1 MKICSVRF
9 ANLNSLRGEQ
19 FINFDAA
26 PLAESGLFLITGETG
41 AGKTTI
47 LDAITVALYGR
58 AARYDKSKP
67 EHLMAR
73 HTGECFAEVEFE
85 TAGKRY
91 RAKWSQ
97 QRARKKP
104 DGELQADKMELS
116 ELREAFGEG
125 TLLTQKKSEV
135 PGKVLDLCGLSSEQF
150 LRSVMLAQ
158 GKFAEFLKGEDKER
172 AALLEKMTG
181 TDEYSKISARAYQ
194 EAKAQEEAL
203 KRLTEKLG
211 DIRIFSDEERAA
223 MQTSI
228 HERSEAIRTQ
238 TQDMERLRT
247 ALDWAKLCAELAAKK
262 LQAEANF
269 HEKEADKAA
278 LADDA
283 ERLEHHR
290 KASPLQALLAVLD
303 GQREEVR
310 GIQEQQH
317 RLHESDLPKAE
328 ETLQAAQNLAS
339 EQHVLLDGVKK
350 ELAEAEP
357 LFDAVVRLDTSIQA
371 AEKNVAEA
379 EIAAKA
385 AEKECIKTRKE
396 ANDHEIRAT
405 KAYETSQKLALWL
418 QENAHDKALESSV
431 SRLGMEYDIITK
443 AQNEHKQAYLALE
456 KQKKEQAVTSELLQE
471 RVNAHKEA
479 QTHQQQQQA
488 RIKELESEMQ
498 SALQG
503 NVAQGKS
510 AKEIAQRLEECRE
523 EGLAIKEL
531 LRIAEEAKKKTEQR
545 SGLEEKIA
553 AHNNEAATLQTQEE
567 EASKNLASLEEKRS
581 LAQIALEQARHIAKY
596 EEDRARLTDG
606 EACPLCGSL
615 HHPFAEHNPA
625 AEPSALEK
633 AVKKC
638 EVEVKA
644 ATKALGDVQKKLAT
658 TTSLRAASEEALQ
671 DVKRE
676 IAALEKEFLEN
687 AAKHRITTYLHE
699 PHIDDLTSAQQR
711 KRTEFQELQRVITAL
726 EKVQTSLQE
735 HLANAEAVND
745 ALAKA
750 TQNLALAEQQRDT
763 LQNNLPTLEER
774 VNTCAKEIDCAK
786 SAYRKHLAEFNEE
799 LPTTAK
805 AAQTQLQKLKERAV
819 QYSTNVADEQQSR
832 HAAEQHTAT
841 LRQIEE
847 MLKQQEQALVS
858 LQEECARKEQTLK
871 TQKEERVHAFG
882 TKEPAAE
889 RQRLKASINAAEKAV
904 ALAEHA
910 REKAQNTLTELQT
923 TAKELAKRQETLH
936 SEIISGEEAL
946 QAKIIE
952 QQFADENE
960 IRAAL
965 LPAEELAR
973 LEYRITT
980 AHEALL
986 HAQSALTE
994 LSKHLETETAKNL
1007 LGELPEHEAESH
1019 FAALK
1024 TSIAAMTEERGALKQ
1039 QLDHDEAQ
1047 RHSSRDVAEQIGL
1060 QRKETS
1066 RWQDLNALIG
1076 SKNGDKFR
1084 EFAQG
1089 LTLARLVRLANAQ
1102 LARLNERYELLKVP
1116 DADLEL
1122 AILDNEQGG
1131 TVRPIESLSGGE
1143 TFLVSLALALG
1154 LSDLASRTTRIDSLF
1169 VDEGFGTLDAQ
1180 TLEEV
1185 MSALE
1190 NLRLRGK
1197 TIGIISHVEMLKERI
1212 TTQIQVRKLGDGIST
1227 IRVTS

>member
-104 DGELQADKMELS
+104 DGALQDDKMELS

-135 PGKVLDLCGLSSEQF
+135 PAKVLDLCGLSSEQF

-158 GKFAEFLKGEDKER
+158 GKFAEFLKGTGKER
-172 AALLEKMTG
+172 ADLLEKMTG
-181 TDEYSKISARAYQ
+181 TDEYSKISARAYH
-194 EAKAQEEAL
+194 EAKTQEEAL

-211 DIRIFSDEERAA
+211 DIRILSDEERTA

-228 HERSEAIRTQ
+228 HKRSEEIQAQ

-247 ALDWAKLCAELAAKK
+247 ALNWVKLCAELAAKK
-262 LQAEANF
+262 LHAEANF
-269 HEKEADKAA
+269 HTKEAEKAA
-278 LADDA
+278 LAGDT
-283 ERLEHHR
+283 ERLEQHR
-290 KASPLQALLAVLD
+290 KAAPLQALLAVLD
-303 GQREEVR
+303 GQRRELH
-310 GIQEQQH
+310 GIQEQQQ
-317 RLHESDLPKAE
+317 RLRESDLPKAE
-328 ETLQAAQNLAS
+328 EALQSAQNLAS
-339 EQHVLLDGVKK
+339 QQHVLLDGVKK

-357 LFDAVVRLDTSIQA
+357 LFDAVLALDTSIQA
-371 AEKNVAEA
+371 AEKHLADEKLR
-379 EIAAKA
+379 AKT
-385 AEKECIKTRKE
+385 AEKEVEKTRKNATE
-396 ANDHEIRAT
+396 HEMLAQ
-405 KAYETSQKLALWL
+405 KARETSQKLALWL
-418 QENAHDKALESSV
+418 QENAHDKALENSV
-431 SRLGMEYDIITK
+431 SRLEVEYNIIAK
-443 AQNEHKQAYLALE
+443 AQNEHKQACAAVDE
-456 KQKKEQAVTSELLQE
+456 KKKQQTQTAEMLQE
-471 RVNAHKEA
+471 RVNAHEEA
-479 QTHQQQQQA
+479 RKQQQA
-488 RIKELESEMQ
+488 HETRTKELEHEMQ

-503 NVAQGKS
+503 NVVRGKA
-510 AKEIAQRLEECRE
+510 AKEIAERLEECRE

-531 LRIAEEAKKKTEQR
+531 LRIAEDAVKKTEQLR
-545 SGLEEKIA
+545 GVEEKIA
-553 AHNNEAATLQTQEE
+553 TQNNEATTLQSQEE
-567 EASKNLASLEEKRS
+567 DASKNLASLEEKWS

-615 HHPFAEHNPA
+615 HHPFAKHTPE
-625 AEPSALEK
+625 AEPSTLEK

-638 EVEVKA
+638 ETEVKA
-644 ATKALGDVQKKLAT
+644 ATKALADVQKKLTT

-671 DVKRE
+671 ELHKE
-676 IAALEKEFLEN
+676 IAALEKEFSEN
-687 AAKHRITTYLHE
+687 AVKHRITTYLHD
-699 PHIDDLTSAQQR
+699 IDDLKSAQQQ
-711 KRTEFQELQRVITAL
+711 KRTEFQELQRTITAL
-726 EKVQTSLQE
+726 EKVQTALQE
-735 HLANAEAVND
+735 HRSNTEAVND

-763 LQNNLPTLEER
+763 LAKDLPTLEER
-774 VNTCAKEIDCAK
+774 VNTCAEEIDRAK

-799 LPTTAK
+799 LPATAK
-805 AAQTQLQKLKERAV
+805 AAQTQLVNLKGRAI
-819 QYSTNVADEQQSR
+819 QYSANVTDEREMRSN
-832 HAAEQHTAT
+832 AEQYTA
-841 LRQIEE
+841 LLVQVEE
-847 MLKQQEQALVS
+847 TFQQQQQVLVS
-858 LQEECARKEQTLK
+858 ANEEFNQKKQTLK
-871 TQKEERVHAFG
+871 TQKEERAKTFG

-889 RQRLKASINAAEKAV
+889 RQRLKASIDEAEKAV
-904 ALAEHA
+904 VLAEQS
-910 REKAQNTLTELQT
+910 REQAAKALTELQT
-923 TAKELAKRQETLH
+923 TAKEFGKRQETLQ
-936 SEIISGEEAL
+936 SDIISGVEAL
-946 QAKIIE
+946 QANIVA
-952 QQFADENE
+952 QQFADEND

-965 LPAEELAR
+965 LPADELAQ
-973 LEYRITT
+973 LERRITT

-994 LSKHLETETAKNL
+994 LAKQFETETAKNL
-1007 LGELPEHEAESH
+1007 LGELSEHEAESR
-1019 FAALK
+1019 FAALQ
-1024 TSIAAMTEERGALKQ
+1024 TSIATMTEERGALKQ

-1047 RHSSRDVAEQIGL
+1047 RHSSRDVAEQIEL